1 MLPGSRIVVDTNV
14 FVSRAMLPN
23 SIPARALR
31 IVENHHILLAS
42 EATMAELTRVLMRP
56 ELAPYIIE
64 QEKRELFAM
73 LDTLTEIVPIVHYI
87 TACRDPRDNK
97 FLELAING
105 EAHCIITGDA
115 DLLALHP
122 FRGVSILTPK
132 AFLRS
137 QNEIGGQI
145 V

>member
-14 FVSRAMLPN
+14 LVSGAMLPN

-42 EATMAELTRVLMRP
+42 EATMEELARVLMRP
-56 ELAPYIIE
+56 KLAPYIIE
-64 QEKRELFAM
+64 QEKRELFAK

-87 TACRDPRDNK
+87 TACRDPKDNMI
-97 FLELAING
+97 LEVAVNG
-105 EAHCIITGDA
+105 DAHCIITGDA

-122 FRGVSILTPK
+122 FQSISILTPS

-137 QNEIGGQI
+137 HSENGGQI
-145 V
+145 A